1 MHNLSRSSLRL
12 HEAVE
17 LRQQHFIA
25 NNGRRRR
32 DVCLGLPERENVPG
46 HLIGQTRDGGE
57 QGVGFGTT
65 AVRERSESQKCSP
78 RQHVPPAPLV
88 GDQLLARD
96 ELCLSVDQLSCDR
109 VCVFVVGE
117 STGIL
122 DVS

>member
-17 LRQQHFIA
+17 LRQQRFIA

-57 QGVGFGTT
+57 QGVGFG
-65 AVRERSESQKCSP
+65 AAAERDCPGLSGTVWDP
-78 RQHVPPAPLV
+78 RDPGGAP
-88 GDQLLARD
+88 
-96 ELCLSVDQLSCDR
+96 E
-109 VCVFVVGE
+109 E
-117 STGIL
+117 ST
-122 DVS
+122 DYSD